1 MEVVLSDQSKNDIAE
16 IYGYILN
23 ELQSKINADAVLRRL
38 YAAIDNL
45 SFMAKSYHLYPHEPW
60 YSMGVH
66 YFSVGNYSIFYVVE
80 KEIAT
85 IIHISYGKRDLN
97 NILSDYRGT

>member
-23 ELQSKINADAVLRRL
+23 ELHSKINADAVLRRL

-45 SFMAKSYHLYPHEPW
+45 SFMA
-60 YSMGVH
+60 
-66 YFSVGNYSIFYVVE
+66 
-80 KEIAT
+80 
-85 IIHISYGKRDLN
+85 
-97 NILSDYRGT
+97 